1 MRVSTALKAV
11 RCLVSAPADKTG
23 SGDSEAKA
31 FDTILMQGMR
41 PMTQLLEEAIQQ
53 IHNLPAAQQDAIA
66 AVILDEL
73 ADEQQWDAAF
83 ARSQDKLARMAEKV
97 REDIKAA
104 RVKTMGIDEL

>member
-1 MRVSTALKAV
+1 
-11 RCLVSAPADKTG
+11 
-23 SGDSEAKA
+23 
-31 FDTILMQGMR
+31 
-41 PMTQLLEEAIQQ
+41 MTQLLEEAIQQ

-97 REDIKAA
+97 REDIKAG